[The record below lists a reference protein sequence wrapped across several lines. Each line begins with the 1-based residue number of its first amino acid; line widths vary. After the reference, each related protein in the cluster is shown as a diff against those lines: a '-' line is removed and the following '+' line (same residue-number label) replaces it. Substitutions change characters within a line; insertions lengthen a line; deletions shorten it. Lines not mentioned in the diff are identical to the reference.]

1 MDKHTPGPWHVGE
14 RNAILGTYIRDA
26 NGFCVAVANTPNNQ
40 RAYYIDETANARLIS
55 AAPDLLAGAAEAV
68 AAWDMEEDTPEHNH
82 EDRLEAAIA
91 MLRAAIRK
99 AGGD

>member
-1 MDKHTPGPWHVGE
+1 MDKHTPGPWWLDIGKTDA
-14 RNAILGTYIRDA
+14 AIHAGGTIAMISDIMTGWR
-26 NGFCVAVANTPNNQ
+26 
-40 RAYYIDETANARLIS
+40 ANAHLIA

-99 AGGD
+99 ARGD